1 MTGPGSA
8 GPTPEK
14 RALIEAYDEA
24 LRAGAERQ
32 AAEARPAVPQRR
44 RRPLLVVSLVLLAL
58 TAVYLVIARPEW
70 LTLNRR
76 PVESAAVQD
85 ASLRLGLA
93 MQAQRIR
100 RYQREN
106 GRLPETLADAGAAA
120 DWIRY
125 ERFPPDRF
133 ALHGENGA
141 ARLTLRSTDSLEAFV
156 GNSFQVIQQ
165 RTTP

>member
-14 RALIEAYDEA
+14 RALIEAYDQA
-24 LRAGAERQ
+24 LRAGAEQQ
-32 AAEARPAVPQRR
+32 AAARTEAAPRR
-44 RRPLLVVSLVLLAL
+44 RRPLLVVSLVMLAL
-58 TAVYLVIARPEW
+58 IAAFLVIARPEW
-70 LTLNRR
+70 VVPGRR
-76 PVESAAVQD
+76 PAESAAVQD

-100 RYQREN
+100 RYQRER
-106 GRLPETLADAGAAA
+106 GQLPPTLADAGAAA

-125 ERFPPDRF
+125 ERIPPDRF

-141 ARLTLRSTDSLEAFV
+141 ARLTLRSTDAIEAFV
-156 GNSFQVIQQ
+156 GNSFQIIQQ